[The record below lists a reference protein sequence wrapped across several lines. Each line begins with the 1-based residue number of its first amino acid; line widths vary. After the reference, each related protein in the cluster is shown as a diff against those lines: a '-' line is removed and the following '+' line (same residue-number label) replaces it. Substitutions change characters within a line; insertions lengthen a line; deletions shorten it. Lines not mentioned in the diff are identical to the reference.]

1 MRAKRDDFETEISL
15 FRYARLTEP
24 PKVRNVFILLLSLFK
39 KVNVAF
45 SVFWIGFLGSSKI
58 KKKKVFLCCF
68 VKFVLTTPIFHFYCY
83 HIICYVQ
90 TIKR

>member
-58 KKKKVFLCCF
+58 KKKSFLILF
-68 VKFVLTTPIFHFYCY
+68 RF
-83 HIICYVQ
+83 ICLDNAE
-90 TIKR
+90 I

>member
-1 MRAKRDDFETEISL
+1 MISRL
-15 FRYARLTEP
+15 KFLFFRYARLTEP

-58 KKKKVFLCCF
+58 KKKK
-68 VKFVLTTPIFHFYCY
+68 KFS
-83 HIICYVQ
+83 YVVSLNLS
-90 TIKR
+90 